1 MCQPNR
7 TGYRTVLFYPDSWD
21 GMENKFKIIMLGD
34 FSVGKTS
41 LIRRYVENAFDE
53 AYLTT
58 IGVRVSQKTVSHSEK
73 KPDTNL
79 LIWDIAGN
87 DGLSTVIHQYIK
99 GSSGAIIT
107 GDVTRKETLVYMN
120 KYYALFKD
128 ICPGKPVVFAL
139 NKTDLLNGGTT
150 PEYVTR
156 FKKEVEET
164 TGFSVIFS
172 SAKTGD
178 AVEQIFRE
186 IASLMTVNND

>member
-1 MCQPNR
+1 M
-7 TGYRTVLFYPDSWD
+7 TVV
-21 GMENKFKIIMLGD
+21 ENKYKVIMLGD

-58 IGVRVSQKTVSHSEK
+58 IGVRVSQKPVA
-73 KPDTNL
+73 PDNNRPGANL

-120 KYYALFKD
+120 KYHALFKE
-128 ICPGKPVVFAL
+128 ICPDRPVVFAL

-150 PEYVTR
+150 PEYVAR
-156 FKKEVEET
+156 FQKDVEET
-164 TGFSVIFS
+164 TGFRVIFS

-178 AVEQIFRE
+178 SVEQIFIE
-186 IASLMTVNND
+186 IASLMTVAHD